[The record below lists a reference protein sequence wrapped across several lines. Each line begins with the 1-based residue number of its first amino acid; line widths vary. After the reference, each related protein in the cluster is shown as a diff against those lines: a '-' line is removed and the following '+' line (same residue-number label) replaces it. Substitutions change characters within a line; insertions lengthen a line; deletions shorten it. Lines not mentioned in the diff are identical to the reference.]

1 MVDKKRLIEVA
12 FPLKQTSLDSVHEKN
27 VRHGHISTLH
37 IWPARRPLAACRA
50 ALVATLLPDP
60 GNDEERK
67 LILEKLGGKL
77 VQRVKKVKNADGK
90 IEEKI
95 VEETEGG
102 ILHWGR
108 ESGPDLDWFRQK
120 IRQAYGGRAP
130 KVLDPFAGGGAIP
143 LEAMRLGCEVTA
155 VDINPVAWFILKCT
169 LEYPQKLAGKT
180 HPLPG
185 FALQDREFMEAFFKA
200 QGLSKQAIQARL
212 AEIGHASAEKFPQLP
227 LFDSPSPSSERGAGG
242 EVQADLAWHVRAWG
256 RWVLAQARRDLA
268 RFYPTYADFE
278 PLVEVAHKVEK
289 RPMKLVPLKEDGTPD
304 IDALNAEFDE
314 AYLKDRR
321 NPRWVAKPTVA
332 YLWART
338 VTCKNCRAT
347 IPLLKTRWLCKK
359 DKKRVALTMQPNPE
373 KTGVVFGVQTD
384 VPITGKTPTER
395 KAHDK
400 RLGGG
405 TMSRS
410 GATCPCCGAIM
421 TMEDIRLE
429 GQAGRL
435 GNVMTAVVV
444 NGSNGKEYRLPTE
457 NEICLAAEAKNELEA
472 VFSQIPFGLPDE
484 PTPAG
489 GGSGAGRAFSVQ
501 GYGLMQWRDL
511 FTSRQL
517 LALGNFVNQTRAVSD
532 VMCLNGCP
540 RDWVDA
546 IRAYLAC
553 SISKQLDYGNVLS
566 SWYTQNEQITH
577 LFNRFALPFKWDY
590 AETSPIGGASG
601 SWDSMLG
608 SVARSVDSAVELP
621 TEMMKPRV
629 LNGSAIKNYIPDIDI
644 IVTDPPYYDAIPYSD
659 VMDFFNVWLR
669 RTLYNL
675 SPDID
680 NAFIDPLAPKWNPA
694 VNDGELIDD
703 ASRFG
708 GDAQKSKETYEDGMF
723 RAFQVCYRSLNPG
736 GYLVIVFANKQPDAW
751 ETLVSAIIRAGF
763 VVCGSWPIQTEM
775 INRTRAHSSAALA
788 SSVWLVCKKRPE
800 TARPG
805 WDNRVM
811 DEMRQKISERLRDF
825 WDAGIRGPDFVWA
838 ATGPALEAYSQY
850 PAVKKAN
857 EPGQLMTVSE
867 FLGHVRRMVVDF
879 VVGRVL
885 TKDGGTETVS
895 GLDDVTTYY
904 LLHRNDFG
912 FDDAPAG
919 ACILYAVSCGLSDK
933 DLADRYDLLARTGGK
948 EVDEEEQGDEGDDGE
963 AEEGSGSTLRL
974 KSWQQRKRPNMGYDP
989 ALDSTTVHLPMFPD
1003 MEAQVSRSR
1012 EVPLIDQIH
1021 RLMHL
1026 WKAGDVNKVNDYL
1039 DIRGLRR
1046 NQLFHQLLQ
1055 ALIELAPAGS
1065 EERTLMESISNHV
1078 VGRGQANL
1086 RLFNE

>member
-1 MVDKKRLIEVA
+1 LTDKRLIEVA
-12 FPLKQTSLDSVHEKN
+12 FPLKQTSIDSVHEKN

-50 ALVATLLPDP
+50 ALVATLLPDTD
-60 GNDEERK
+60 NEEERK
-67 LILEKLGGKL
+67 LMLEKLGGKL
-77 VQRVKKVKNADGK
+77 VQRVKKIKNADGK
-90 IEEKI
+90 VEEKV

-108 ESGPDLDWFRQK
+108 EAGPDLDWFRQK
-120 IRQAYGGRAP
+120 IRAAYGGRAP

-143 LEAMRLGCEVTA
+143 LEAMRLGCEATA

-169 LEYPQKLAGKT
+169 LEYPQKLAGQT
-180 HPLPG
+180 RPLPD
-185 FALQDREFMEAFFKA
+185 FALQDPGFMEAYFKA
-200 QGLSKQAIQARL
+200 QGLSGQALKTRL
-212 AEIGHASAEKFPQLP
+212 AEVGHTPAEKQPQLGFNFIAEP
-227 LFDSPSPSSERGAGG
+227 TSLYG
-242 EVQADLAWHVRAWG
+242 EVLEADLAWHMRAWG
-256 RWVLAQARRDLA
+256 WWVLTHVRRDLA

-278 PLVEVAHKVEK
+278 PLVDVAHKIET
-289 RPMKLVPLKEDGTPD
+289 RPLQLVSLRAEGTPD
-304 IDALNAEFDE
+304 LDTLNAEFDE
-314 AYLKDRR
+314 IYLKDKR

-347 IPLLKTRWLCKK
+347 LPLLKIRWLCKK
-359 DKKRVALTMQPNPE
+359 DKKRVVLTMQPKAD
-373 KTGVVFGVQTD
+373 KTGVVFGIHSN
-384 VPITGKTPTER
+384 VPIQGTSAAQRRE
-395 KAHDK
+395 HDK
-400 RLGGG
+400 QIGGG

-435 GNVMTAVVV
+435 GSVMTAVVV

-457 NEICLAAEAKNELEA
+457 NEIGLAAEAKNELEA
-472 VFSQIPFGLPDE
+472 IYSQIPFGLPNE

-501 GYGLMQWRDL
+501 GYGLMRWRDL
-511 FTSRQL
+511 FSNRQL
-517 LALGNFVNQTRAVSD
+517 LAIGTFVKKTRAVSD
-532 VMCLNGCP
+532 AMRAGNYSQ
-540 RDWVDA
+540 DWINAVLV
-546 IRAYLAC
+546 YLA
-553 SISKQLDYGNVLS
+553 IITNKIADYNS
-566 SWYTQNEQITH
+566 SLCTWHNSGEKMRNT
-577 LFNRFALPFKWDY
+577 FPRFALPIVWDF
-590 AETSPIGGASG
+590 AELPLSNETGGAYTAQMD
-601 SWDSMLG
+601 W
-608 SVARSVDSAVELP
+608 VARYVDHALSSLKRSPSPQIHQASSVSHLSGNFDFV
-621 TEMMKPRV
+621 
-629 LNGSAIKNYIPDIDI
+629 
-644 IVTDPPYYDAIPYSD
+644 VTDPPYYDAIPYSD
-659 VMDFFNVWLR
+659 LMDFFYVWLR
-669 RTLYNL
+669 RTLYGFSPEMDATLAEPL
-675 SPDID
+675 SP
-680 NAFIDPLAPKWNPA
+680 KWDHDA
-694 VNDGELIDD
+694 NDGELIDD
-703 ASRFG
+703 SSRFS
-708 GDAQKSKETYEDGMF
+708 GDKDKSKSNYEEGMF
-723 RAFQVCYRSLNPG
+723 RVFQNCFAALQPQGR
-736 GYLVIVFANKQPDAW
+736 LVIVFAHKHPDAW

-763 VVCGSWPIQTEM
+763 VVDSSWPIQTEM
-775 INRTRAHSSAALA
+775 GNRTRALSSAALA
-788 SSVWLVCKKRPE
+788 SSVWLVCKKRSE
-800 TARPG
+800 NTRPG

-811 DEMRQKISERLRDF
+811 DEMREKITTRLRDF

-838 ATGPALEAYSQY
+838 ATGPAMEAYSQY

-857 EPGQLMTVSE
+857 EPGQLMTVGE
-867 FLGHVRRMVVDF
+867 FLRHVRRMVVDF

-885 TKDGGTETVS
+885 TKDGEPSTVS

-912 FDDAPAG
+912 FGDAPAG

-948 EVDEEEQGDEGDDGE
+948 EASEEEESEEGDAGE
-963 AEEGSGSTLRL
+963 VEEGSGSTLRL
-974 KSWQQRKRPNMGYDP
+974 KSWQQRKRPIMGFDP
-989 ALDSTTVHLPMFPD
+989 ALDNTTAHLPMFPD

-1055 ALIELAPAGS
+1055 AMIELAPEGS
-1065 EERTLMESISNHV
+1065 EERALMESISNHV
-1078 VGRGQANL
+1078 GARGQSLQMN
-1086 RLFNE
+1086 F

>member
-1 MVDKKRLIEVA
+1 MKSKRLIEVA
-12 FPLKQTSLDSVHEKN
+12 FPLKQTSIDSVHEKN

-60 GNDEERK
+60 ENDEERK

-77 VQRVKKVKNADGK
+77 VQRVKKVKDADGK
-90 IEEKI
+90 VEEKV

-120 IRQAYGGRAP
+120 IREVYGGRAP

-143 LEAMRLGCEVTA
+143 LEAMRLGCEATA

-169 LEYPQKLAGKT
+169 LEYPQKLAGQT
-180 HPLPG
+180 RPLPD
-185 FALQDREFMEAFFKA
+185 FALQDPEFMEAFFKA
-200 QGLSKQAIQARL
+200 QGLSGQALKTRM
-212 AEIGHASAEKFPQLP
+212 AEAGHISAEKQPQLGFHFLAEP
-227 LFDSPSPSSERGAGG
+227 TAQYGAVL
-242 EVQADLAWHVRAWG
+242 EADLAWHVRAWG

-268 RFYPTYADFE
+268 RFYPTYAVFE
-278 PLVEVAHKVEK
+278 PLVDVAHKIET
-289 RPMKLVPLKEDGTPD
+289 RPMRLVPFKEAGAPD
-304 IDALNAEFDE
+304 LATFNAEFDE
-314 AYLKDRR
+314 AYLKDKR
-321 NPRWVAKPTVA
+321 NPRWVANPTVA

-359 DKKRVALTMQPNPE
+359 DKKRVVLTMQPRE
-373 KTGVVFGVQTD
+373 DKTGVILGVNPNVSVQGSTAAQRR
-384 VPITGKTPTER
+384 IQ
-395 KAHDK
+395 DK
-400 RLGGG
+400 QIGGG

-421 TMEDIRLE
+421 TMQDIRLE

-435 GNVMTAVVV
+435 GTMITSVVV
-444 NGSNGKEYRLPTE
+444 IGLHGKEYRSPVE
-457 NEICLAAEAKNELEA
+457 YEISITAEMEKELEA
-472 VFSQIPFGLPDE
+472 VFAEIPFGLPE
-484 PTPAG
+484 ESTPAG

-501 GYGLMQWRDL
+501 GYGLMRWRDL
-511 FTSRQL
+511 FLPRQL
-517 LALGNFVNQTRAVSD
+517 LALGSFARKIQKVNLELSKLGYNQ
-532 VMCLNGCP
+532 
-540 RDWVDA
+540 DW
-546 IRAYLAC
+546 ITGLRAYIA
-553 SISKQLDYGNVLS
+553 LS
-566 SWYTQNEQITH
+566 FDRLVDRSSTICRPDPTPTQSGVINT
-577 LFNRFALPFKWDY
+577 FSRFALPITWDFI
-590 AETSPIGGASG
+590 EGVTIESASG
-601 SWDSMLG
+601 GFLGALEWVAKVVEHTTALVGVPTPHVLLKSTPTGLPDSFD
-608 SVARSVDSAVELP
+608 V
-621 TEMMKPRV
+621 
-629 LNGSAIKNYIPDIDI
+629 

-659 VMDFFNVWLR
+659 LMDFFYVWLR
-669 RTLYNL
+669 RTLFGL
-675 SPDID
+675 STEI
-680 NAFIDPLAPKWNPA
+680 NAAFQAPLAPKWDHNEH
-694 VNDGELIDD
+694 DGELIDD
-703 ASRFG
+703 PSRFG
-708 GDAQKSKETYEDGMF
+708 GDGVKSKDAYEDGMF
-723 RAFQVCYRSLNPG
+723 RAFRVCFDALQSTGR
-736 GYLVIVFANKQPDAW
+736 LVIVFAHKQPNAW
-751 ETLVSAIIRAGF
+751 ETLVSALIRAGF
-763 VVCGSWPIQTEM
+763 VVDGSWPIQTEM
-775 INRTRAHSSAALA
+775 GNRTRAISSAALA

-800 TARPG
+800 ITRPG

-811 DEMRQKISERLRDF
+811 DEMREKITTRLRDF

-838 ATGPALEAYSQY
+838 ATGPAMEAYSQY

-857 EPGQLMTVSE
+857 EPGQLMTVGE
-867 FLGHVRRMVVDF
+867 FLRHVRRMVVDF

-885 TKDGGTETVS
+885 TKDGETSTVS

-948 EVDEEEQGDEGDDGE
+948 EAAEEEEAEDIGAGE
-963 AEEGSGSTLRL
+963 IEEGSGSTLRL
-974 KSWQQRKRPNMGYDP
+974 KSWQQRKRPSMGFDP
-989 ALDSTTVHLPMFPD
+989 ALDNTTAHLPMFPD

-1039 DIRGLRR
+1039 DIRGLRH
-1046 NQLFHQLLQ
+1046 NQLFQQLLQ
-1055 ALIELAPAGS
+1055 ALIELASAGS
-1065 EERTLMESISNHV
+1065 EERALMESISNHL
-1078 VGRGQANL
+1078 VGRGQAAM
-1086 RLFNE
+1086 RLFQD